1 MDVVEVVM
9 LAPLFCFVL
18 MWYKSASSAD
28 EDLSVAVLMRMQD
41 PLPPASPS
49 DCRELGRQINYEE
62 VKAELEWG
70 GRQHEGAGDI
80 SIFVSHYS
88 GSKLPLSL
96 YHIT

>member
-1 MDVVEVVM
+1 MYTLRGYV
-9 LAPLFCFVL
+9 
-18 MWYKSASSAD
+18 
-28 EDLSVAVLMRMQD
+28 
-41 PLPPASPS
+41 PAG

-88 GSKLPLSL
+88 GSKLPFSL